1 MSDDGFLHRWARRK
15 AESRVAEAP
24 AGDFAPVP
32 APVPEPAPAIPAS
45 AAPTLEDVARLTPD
59 ADFSAFVARG
69 VDSAVR
75 RGALKKLFADPHFH
89 AMDRLDVYIDDYTKP
104 SPVSDAML
112 ASLAHARRVL
122 RLDEAL
128 EDSPP
133 DHNDLNPRHDE
144 REPDPE
150 HLPELASEP
159 EPQPEPRPG
168 GTA

>member
-89 AMDRLDVYIDDYTKP
+89 AMDGLDVYIDDYTKP

-133 DHNDLNPRHDE
+133 DNNDLNPRHDE
-144 REPDPE
+144 RQPDAGP
-150 HLPELASEP
+150 ASRP
-159 EPQPEPRPG
+159 EPAPESESDPG
-168 GTA
+168 RAA